1 MCWAST
7 LCCQSPLT
15 RRRAQRRTHPAGG
28 TVFWVTSLRRP
39 VFGRK
44 RWRKTREMSASTACR
59 LTKLNKTAFARGVAF
74 FTASPAWY
82 PRGVSC
88 PRVDTFSLRSPRG
101 PRGDFLSPRGYPR
114 PRGVGTVPV
123 PVPVAPCPSLQT
135 PGPVDEFL
143 TVDSRFDGPARD
155 GGPGGTWN
163 CGYIVCD
170 RVRTPCL
177 PMDAG
182 LYES

>member
-7 LCCQSPLT
+7 LCCQWPST
-15 RRRAQRRTHPAGG
+15 RRRTRRRTHPAGG
-28 TVFWVTSLRRP
+28 TVFWVTSLKRP

-44 RWRKTREMSASTACR
+44 RWRKTREISAGTACR

-74 FTASPAWY
+74 FTAIPAWS

-123 PVPVAPCPSLQT
+123 PVPVAPCPSL
-135 PGPVDEFL
+135 
-143 TVDSRFDGPARD
+143 TVTHFKR
-155 GGPGGTWN
+155 T
-163 CGYIVCD
+163 
-170 RVRTPCL
+170 RVRRKPTTLLRHICHLQWFPKSRWCCRRRL
-177 PMDAG
+177 SNRG
-182 LYES
+182 R